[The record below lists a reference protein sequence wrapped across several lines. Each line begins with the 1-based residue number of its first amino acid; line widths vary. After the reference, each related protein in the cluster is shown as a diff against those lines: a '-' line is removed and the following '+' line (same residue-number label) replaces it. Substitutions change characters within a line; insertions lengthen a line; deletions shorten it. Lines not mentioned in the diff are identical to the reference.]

1 MKRTF
6 IFCLS
11 LLALLVMPGAK
22 LAVAGPASSLPDSH
36 PGLCLDGDAC
46 AAVRLHNAVRK
57 QLNRGRLANSPKP
70 LPPVDMLVH
79 DRALGITAFNWARQ
93 MCERDAMRH
102 NRNRVRDF
110 HANGGN
116 PHYRHIGENLAVFSS
131 TRGDIFPVGE
141 GAISRAVDSWLSEA
155 NQYRYRPFTSR
166 GPVVGHYTQLVWNA
180 TEVFDSAGNRLPK
193 AVGCGSYQCRSG
205 KWYKTYIACNYAPAG
220 NFRGKLPYRAE

>member
-1 MKRTF
+1 MK
-6 IFCLS
+6 LL
-11 LLALLVMPGAK
+11 LLASLCALVLSVASP
-22 LAVAGPASSLPDSH
+22 VSAGPASSAGDVH

-46 AAVRLHNAVRK
+46 PEVPLHNAVRK
-57 QLNRGRLANSPKP
+57 QLNRGQLPNSPRP

-79 DRALGITAFNWARQ
+79 DSALSLTAFNWARQ
-93 MCERDAMRH
+93 MCERDAMKH

-131 TRGDIFPVGE
+131 TRPDIFPVGE
-141 GAISRAVDSWLSEA
+141 GAIRRAVDYWRSEA
-155 NQYRYRPFTSR
+155 GDYRFRPFTSR

-205 KWYKTYIACNYAPAG
+205 KWYKTYIACNYAPGG
-220 NFRGKLPYRAE
+220 NYKGQLPYRPE